1 MVMRLVWPDDE
12 TMPKKRKQLSP
23 DAPPEQE
30 LPDGPVTPTDEAP
43 PESPTEPTAEPA
55 DEPQSAPALQDAGAD
70 AATDAEDSG
79 DADDQAEED
88 AAPEPAVDPAILE
101 ALLFSTHHPL
111 TPQRLAELLDIK
123 SQKNLKAAIHDLNKQ
138 YEETN
143 RTFRVEQVA
152 GGYQLLSLPEYG
164 DILKRLH
171 QREADAKLSKAALET
186 LAIIAYKQPILRA
199 DVEAIRGVAC
209 GETIRSLMEKHLVNI
224 AGRAEEPG
232 RPILYG
238 TTKRFLQL
246 FGLNNLKDLPQSEQ
260 LPKPRE

>member
-1 MVMRLVWPDDE
+1 MAMRLVWPDEE
-12 TMPKKRKQLSP
+12 TMPKKRKAKSESP
-23 DAPPEQE
+23 ESHPEADAPVVETSADDRDTLEAQ
-30 LPDGPVTPTDEAP
+30 DGPIEP
-43 PESPTEPTAEPA
+43 PAIEES
-55 DEPQSAPALQDAGAD
+55 
-70 AATDAEDSG
+70 
-79 DADDQAEED
+79 AEE
-88 AAPEPAVDPAILE
+88 AIEPDDDKSIDFGILE

-111 TPQRLAELLDIK
+111 TGQRLGELLDIK
-123 SQKNLKAAIHDLNKQ
+123 SQKAIRKAVQDLNQQ
-138 YEETN
+138 YEDSA

-199 DVEAIRGVAC
+199 DIEAIRGVAC

-246 FGLNNLKDLPQSEQ
+246 FGLNNLKDLPQSEE

>member
-1 MVMRLVWPDDE
+1 MAMRLVWPDEE
-12 TMPKKRKQLSP
+12 TMPRKQKSKSGTEESDLTTP
-23 DAPPEQE
+23 DESAETATARDTLEAQ
-30 LPDGPVTPTDEAP
+30 DGPVESAEADV
-43 PESPTEPTAEPA
+43 AII
-55 DEPQSAPALQDAGAD
+55 
-70 AATDAEDSG
+70 
-79 DADDQAEED
+79 EED
-88 AAPEPAVDPAILE
+88 DETGDQPAIDVGILE

-111 TPQRLAELLDIK
+111 TGQRLAELLEVK
-123 SQKNLKAAIHDLNKQ
+123 SQKSIRQAVQELNKQ
-138 YEETN
+138 YEESG

-152 GGYQLLSLPEYG
+152 GGYQLLSLPEFG

-171 QREADAKLSKAALET
+171 QREADSKLSKAALET

-246 FGLNNLKDLPQSEQ
+246 FGLNNLKDLPQSEE

>member
-1 MVMRLVWPDDE
+1 MAMRLVWPDEE
-12 TMPKKRKQLSP
+12 TMPRKRKSKSETEET
-23 DAPPEQE
+23 DAISSDETAEATPRDTLEAQ
-30 LPDGPVTPTDEAP
+30 DGPV
-43 PESPTEPTAEPA
+43 ESAEIA
-55 DEPQSAPALQDAGAD
+55 VAQ
-70 AATDAEDSG
+70 EDSE
-79 DADDQAEED
+79 DTVEE
-88 AAPEPAVDPAILE
+88 AAVDVAILE

-111 TPQRLAELLDIK
+111 TGQRLAELLEIK
-123 SQKNLKAAIHDLNKQ
+123 SQKSIRQAVQDLNKQ
-138 YEETN
+138 YEESS

-152 GGYQLLSLPEYG
+152 GGYQLLSLPEFG

-171 QREADAKLSKAALET
+171 QREADSKLSKAALET

-246 FGLNNLKDLPQSEQ
+246 FGLNNLKDLPQSEE

>member
-1 MVMRLVWPDDE
+1 MAMRLVWPDEDI
-12 TMPKKRKQLSP
+12 MPSKKRKPKSDSP
-23 DAPPEQE
+23 DAHPVVEVE
-30 LPDGPVTPTDEAP
+30 LDPQPNDLRGDTLEAQDGPVE
-43 PESPTEPTAEPA
+43 
-55 DEPQSAPALQDAGAD
+55 QSTVEQA
-70 AATDAEDSG
+70 
-79 DADDQAEED
+79 ADDT
-88 AAPEPAVDPAILE
+88 PEPDDHKEIDAAILE

-111 TPQRLAELLDIK
+111 TGQRLGELLDIK
-123 SQKNLKAAIHDLNKQ
+123 SQKAIRKAVQDLNQQ
-138 YEETN
+138 YRDSG

-199 DVEAIRGVAC
+199 DIEAIRGVAC

-246 FGLNNLKDLPQSEQ
+246 FGLNNLKDLPQSEE

>member
-1 MVMRLVWPDDE
+1 MAMRLVWPDE
-12 TMPKKRKQLSP
+12 EIMPKKRKTKSESADPSLPIEADISAAAVEAP
-23 DAPPEQE
+23 AADDAPAVAADDRDTLEAPDS
-30 LPDGPVTPTDEAP
+30 LIDGPVEQP
-43 PESPTEPTAEPA
+43 
-55 DEPQSAPALQDAGAD
+55 
-70 AATDAEDSG
+70 AATDQS
-79 DADDQAEED
+79 ED
-88 AAPEPAVDPAILE
+88 AAEPDDDKSIDLAILE

-111 TPQRLAELLDIK
+111 TGQRLGELLDIK
-123 SQKNLKAAIHDLNKQ
+123 STKAIRKAVQDLNQQ
-138 YEETN
+138 YEDSG

-246 FGLNNLKDLPQSEQ
+246 FGLNNLKDLPQSEE
-260 LPKPRE
+260 LPKPKE